1 MGDNETMQGENLQPE
16 GENATISA
24 DVNTAGIAQGTRP
37 EDTHDARDSIMEQQ
51 ASTIDLLMEQ
61 NARLQGQIE
70 KLLRSGAQIS
80 DGKQSEKETPRNPFG
95 GFGMNS
101 SMVADEVQSFR
112 DLGKEIGKK

>member
-1 MGDNETMQGENLQPE
+1 MTDNENMQGENLQPE
-16 GENATISA
+16 GENATIST
-24 DVNTAGIAQGTRP
+24 DGNTAGIAQGQSP
-37 EDTHDARDSIMEQQ
+37 EDTHDAFNTIMEQQ

-61 NARLQGQIE
+61 NARLQTQIE
-70 KLLRSGAQIS
+70 KLLRSGVQIS
-80 DGKQSEKETPRNPFG
+80 DGKQSGNETHRNPFG

>member
-1 MGDNETMQGENLQPE
+1 MTGNENMQGENLQPE
-16 GENATISA
+16 GENDTIPA
-24 DVNTAGIAQGTRP
+24 DVNTAGIAQGQNP

-61 NARLQGQIE
+61 NARLQTQIE

-80 DGKQSEKETPRNPFG
+80 DGKQSGNETPRNPFG

>member
-1 MGDNETMQGENLQPE
+1 MSDNETMQGENLQPE
-16 GENATISA
+16 GENATIST
-24 DVNTAGIAQGTRP
+24 DGNTAGIAQGTNP
-37 EDTHDARDSIMEQQ
+37 EDTHDAFNTIMEQQ

-61 NARLQGQIE
+61 NARLQTQIE

-80 DGKQSEKETPRNPFG
+80 DNANNEPAKHANPFG

>member
-1 MGDNETMQGENLQPE
+1 MTDNENMQGENLQPE
-16 GENATISA
+16 PENATISA
-24 DVNTAGIAQGTRP
+24 DVNTAGIAQGASP

-61 NARLQGQIE
+61 NARLQSQIE

-80 DGKQSEKETPRNPFG
+80 DGKQADKETPRNPFG